1 MAKIPR
7 VTAKIFAGK
16 AQEDDL
22 GQFGSALTGTK
33 ITNTDISVLQA
44 LPAYEEGWRSAV
56 ISERNYPTLQE
67 MNSVQRIASQQ
78 IAYTLQNGMPEWD
91 EGTTYY
97 TNQFCRVGTNFYF
110 SKIDNNIGNNPEL
123 AVDEWELWSGGGG
136 GKGASRNIGELVYS
150 ILPQTDAGLHLLDG
164 TLISGAGSYLAFV
177 SHIATL
183 YGDGSNIPAYFI
195 TEEEWQQSVTQYGVC
210 GKFVYDK
217 EANTVRLPKV
227 TGLVEGTLDEAA
239 LGSLIEAGLPALNIS
254 ASTVSAGAHTHSRG
268 TMEISGQVVGGNDG
282 VCSWSSA
289 TGSFHAANSSAA
301 KGNVE
306 NTGGSSVTNKIL
318 KFTASRNWTGATS
331 SNGAHTHNITVN
343 NTSSPIFGKNEKV
356 QPQTIN
362 GYIYMVIA
370 TSAKT
375 DIQVDIDNIAHDLSL
390 KAETDLSNLTP
401 AGEKHF
407 LNKTQLTNCILEVP
421 DNIKYELNNGV
432 LTFKQG
438 TVRIFPNGF
447 EDDGLTPKFDF
458 SPIESDEVFDSSHF
472 TSTTAL
478 EQFIFPVSK
487 NTGDIYNS
495 SNFWHYTAGHSIF
508 SGETAPTTDAP
519 YTNIL
524 WYDSKNNIIK
534 HSLDGGKTWKTGE
547 KIALPCACVT
557 LQNKIVLSV
566 NTTLDFFTAIDKT
579 FFLLPGVKCLMPN
592 GLNPDGTLR
601 NIEAET
607 TKITVHNSAESYNSS
622 SVWFAIRIDN
632 KEFQPLFYHSYQTYI
647 QSAQPI
653 TTDWAFWYD
662 SANNHWKFHDN
673 TTQEFVNFYVCPVG
687 VGNNTDKGV
696 TKIRLNTAVALAKE
710 QDIDGQ
716 YTNKTLYLVQNGT
729 LAKDYNKTFDLSNYL
744 PNDNH
749 PYMVLVD
756 VILRTGS
763 AVNNSFGLYAKSN
776 LMSNAGCLC
785 RAVTRTDKV
794 NAIAG
799 CTSFI
804 PVGSD
809 HTISLLAGDESNAGT
824 FADSTTISLNGYR
837 RIR

>member
-7 VTAKIFAGK
+7 ITAKIFAGK
-16 AQEDDL
+16 AQEEDL

-33 ITNTDISVLQA
+33 ITNTDISVLQE
-44 LPAYEEGWRSAV
+44 LPAYEEGWRGAV
-56 ISERNYPTLQE
+56 ISERNYPTLEE

-97 TNQFCRVGTNFYF
+97 TDQFCRVGTNFYY
-110 SKIDNNIGNNPEL
+110 SKIDNNIGNNPDL
-123 AVDEWELWSGGGG
+123 SPDEWELWSGGGG

-183 YGDGSNIPAYFI
+183 YGDGSNIPAYFT

-210 GKFVYDK
+210 GKFVYNK

-227 TGLVEGTLDEAA
+227 TGLVEGTLDGAA

-254 ASTVSAGAHTHSRG
+254 ATINSAGAHTHSRG
-268 TMEISGQVVGGNDG
+268 TMEINGQVVGGNDG

-318 KFTASRNWTGATS
+318 KFTASRAWTGATS
-331 SNGAHTHNITVN
+331 SNGAHTHDITIN

-356 QPQTIN
+356 QSQAIK

-421 DNIKYELNNGV
+421 QRIKWEVIDGVFYIKAGSV
-432 LTFKQG
+432 LT
-438 TVRIFPNGF
+438 RPNGWIDKEQGIRKF
-447 EDDGLTPKFDF
+447 EYKTLDTN
-458 SPIESDEVFDSSHF
+458 I
-472 TSTTAL
+472 AL
-478 EQFIFPVSK
+478 SQITNK
-487 NTGDIYNS
+487 NTVNVILFFVG
-495 SNFWHYTAGHSIF
+495 AKQ
-508 SGETAPTTDAP
+508 SGNEG
-519 YTNIL
+519 L
-524 WYDSKNNIIK
+524 WYFDNEINVFSQDTPPAVSIAANMWYDTDNNIIK
-534 HSLDGGKTWKTGE
+534 YTTDSGKNWIDEEIYFPTGIVS
-547 KIALPCACVT
+547 IANGAFD
-557 LQNKIVLSV
+557 SV
-566 NTTLDFFTAIDKT
+566 VDIFNGSGFIGSCGWVDR
-579 FFLLPGVKCLMPN
+579 GVKALFSN
-592 GLNPDGTLR
+592 GRNNDGTLKNVEASTTEIFISNPSGYSNAVSHMLLELNQDNSVTLGWLLHVYEGYVLPSIVSSDNEYFYHKTE
-601 NIEAET
+601 NIWYYHKVNET
-607 TKITVHNSAESYNSS
+607 EWQKATKIPIILRRCWFDENTRIQSS
-622 SVWFAIRIDN
+622 SV
-632 KEFQPLFYHSYQTYI
+632 
-647 QSAQPI
+647 
-653 TTDWAFWYD
+653 
-662 SANNHWKFHDN
+662 
-673 TTQEFVNFYVCPVG
+673 
-687 VGNNTDKGV
+687 
-696 TKIRLNTAVALAKE
+696 NTAVALAKE

-824 FADSTTISLNGYR
+824 FADRTMISLNGYR